1 MFCKNC
7 GAQIPDSATFCGK
20 CGVRQREQVSADEGK
35 DDKLIYG
42 LIGFFIPIV
51 GVILYL
57 IYEKSRPVAARAA
70 VKGAIISFIVSI
82 GLSVLAIVGSGIV
95 TMLSFM
101 FLTV

>member
-7 GAQIPDSATFCGK
+7 GTQISDSAIFCEK
-20 CGVRQREQVSADEGK
+20 CGVRQRGQVSADEGK
-35 DDKLIYG
+35 DYKLIYG

-70 VKGAIISFIVSI
+70 VKGAIISVIVSV
-82 GLSVLAIVGSGIV
+82 GLSVLAIVCSGIV

-101 FLTV
+101 FLTA